1 MIRARENP
9 DGLPYRVY
17 ERFGRRIY
25 SIGYKLPSGRWAYR
39 FRCNVDDANQI
50 RKLRRQAIEESTRV
64 VHDQPEGGFKGLVD
78 AWFEMQEALPYS
90 DGSKRKPS
98 TITEN
103 KREAAMLVKAW
114 GHFEVEEITT
124 KMGYDYLD
132 ACKKTR
138 PIKGNK
144 EISLARLIMEF
155 SIKKGLITVNPL
167 SDLERNKV
175 VETPKRYVTNEEM
188 ELAVEM
194 GRKLGGARL
203 IVALALKTAWL
214 CVRRSFEVRRIE
226 RSAVTAT
233 GILWTDSK
241 SKTKP
246 QILIEWSPELSATI
260 YEAMAI
266 ERNKDAGTMFLF
278 GNLKGEP
285 YTKGGWKAMLDDL
298 MRECVKE
305 AKKRNQ
311 PFRKFSLQDCRP
323 KGVSDKLAA
332 GHTDTKDATLHSSD
346 AMIARHYDRRASKKA
361 TPAG

>member
-1 MIRARENP
+1 MIKPRATP

-17 ERFGRRIY
+17 ERFGARIY
-25 SIGYKLPSGRWAYR
+25 SIGYKLPSGRWAFKYR
-39 FRCNVDDANQI
+39 CQVDDANQV

-78 AWFEMQEALPYS
+78 AWFVHQEDLPMT
-90 DGSKRKPS
+90 DATKRRPS

-124 KMGYDYLD
+124 KMGMDYLK

-138 PIKGNK
+138 PLKGNK
-144 EISLARLIMEF
+144 EISLARLILQHA
-155 SIKKGLITVNPL
+155 IGLGMITTNPL
-167 SDLERNKV
+167 NDIERNKV
-175 VETPKRYVTNEEM
+175 VETKKRYVTNEEM
-188 ELAVEM
+188 ALAVEM

-260 YEAMAI
+260 YEAMDVK
-266 ERNKDAGTMFLF
+266 RNKDAGTMYLF

-285 YTKGGWKAMLDDL
+285 YTKGGWKAMLEDL
-298 MRECVKE
+298 MRECEAE
-305 AKKRNQ
+305 AKKRGMA
-311 PFRKFSLQDCRP
+311 FKKFSLQDCRP
-323 KGVSDKLAA
+323 KGVTDKIQR
-332 GHTDTKDATLHSSD
+332 GDTDTKDATLHSSD
-346 AMIARHYDRRASKKA
+346 AMISRYYDRSKSKKA

>member
-1 MIRARENP
+1 MIKPRANP

-17 ERFGRRIY
+17 ERFGARIY
-25 SIGYKLPSGRWAYR
+25 SIGYKLPSGRWAFRYR
-39 FRCNVDDANQI
+39 CQTDDANQI

-78 AWFEMQEALPYS
+78 AWFVMQEDLPLS
-90 DGSKRKPS
+90 DGSKRAAS
-98 TITEN
+98 TIAEN
-103 KREAAMLVKAW
+103 KREAAMLTKAW
-114 GHFEVEEITT
+114 GHFEVDEITT
-124 KMGYDYLD
+124 KMAYDYLA

-144 EISLARLIMEF
+144 EISLGVLIMEYAVT
-155 SIKKGLITVNPL
+155 KGLITVNPL
-167 SDLERNKV
+167 KDIARNKV
-175 VETPKRYVTNEEM
+175 VQQKKRYVTDEEM
-188 ELAVEM
+188 ALAVEM

-260 YEAMAI
+260 YEAMDVK
-266 ERNKDAGTMFLF
+266 RNKDAGTMYLF

-285 YTKGGWKAMLDDL
+285 YTKGGWKAMLEDL
-298 MRECVKE
+298 MRECVLE
-305 AKKRNQ
+305 AKRRKMT
-311 PFRKFSLQDCRP
+311 FAKFSLQDCRP
-323 KGVSDKLAA
+323 KGATDKQER
-332 GHTDTKDATLHSSD
+332 GDSDTKDALLHSSE
-346 AMIARHYDRRASKKA
+346 AMLVKHYDRRASKKA

>member
-1 MIRARENP
+1 MIKPRNTP

-17 ERFGRRIY
+17 QSYGKRIY
-25 SIGYKLPSGRWAYR
+25 SIGYKLPSGRWAFRYR
-39 FRCNVDDANQI
+39 CKVDDANQI

-78 AWFEMQEALPYS
+78 AWFVMQEDLPRT
-90 DGSKRKPS
+90 DGTKRSAS
-98 TITEN
+98 TIAEN
-103 KREAAMLVKAW
+103 KREAKMLTKAW
-114 GHFEVEEITT
+114 GHFEVNEITP
-124 KMGYDYLD
+124 KMGMDYLK

-144 EISLARLIMEF
+144 EISLARLIMQYA
-155 SIKKGLITVNPL
+155 IGLGLIEANPL
-167 SDLERNKV
+167 NDLERNQV

-188 ELAVEM
+188 ALAVEM

-260 YEAMAI
+260 YEAM
-266 ERNKDAGTMFLF
+266 EVKRNKDAGTMYLF

-305 AKKRNQ
+305 AKKRGQ
-311 PFRKFSLQDCRP
+311 PFQKFSLQDCRP
-323 KGVSDKLAA
+323 KGATDKQQR
-332 GHTDTKDATLHSSD
+332 GDKDTKDALLHSSD
-346 AMIARHYDRRASKKA
+346 AMLARHYDRSKTKKA

>member
-1 MIRARENP
+1 MIRPRANP

-17 ERFGRRIY
+17 EYFGARIY

-39 FRCNVDDANQI
+39 YRCKVDDANQI

-64 VHDQPEGGFKGLVD
+64 IHDQPEGGFKGLVD
-78 AWFEMQEALPYS
+78 AWFVMQEELPRT
-90 DGSKRKPS
+90 DGSKRRAS
-98 TITEN
+98 TIAEN

-114 GHFEVEEITT
+114 GHFEVEEITA

-155 SIKKGLITVNPL
+155 AIKKGLITVNPL

-175 VETPKRYVTNEEM
+175 VEKTKRYVTNEEM

-226 RSAVTAT
+226 RSAVTAA

-260 YEAMAI
+260 YEAMAV
-266 ERNKDAGTMFLF
+266 ERNKDAGTMYLF

-298 MRECVKE
+298 MRECVNE
-305 AKKRNQ
+305 AKKRGQ
-311 PFRKFSLQDCRP
+311 PFAKFSLQDCRP
-323 KGVSDKLAA
+323 KGATDKQER
-332 GHTDTKDATLHSSD
+332 GDKDTKDALLHSSD
-346 AMIARHYDRRASKKA
+346 AMLARHYDRRASKKA

>member
-1 MIRARENP
+1 MIRARANP

-17 ERFGRRIY
+17 ERYGARIY
-25 SIGYKLPSGRWAYR
+25 SIGYKLPSGRWAFRYR
-39 FRCNVDDANQI
+39 CQAEDANQI

-64 VHDQPEGGFKGLVD
+64 VHDQPEGGFKGLSD
-78 AWFEMQEALPYS
+78 AWFAMQEALTTT
-90 DGSKRKPS
+90 DGAKRASS
-98 TITEN
+98 TIAEN

-114 GHFEVEEITT
+114 GHFEVEEITS
-124 KMGYDYLD
+124 KMAYDYLA

-144 EISLARLIMEF
+144 EISLATLIMEYAVT
-155 SIKKGLITVNPL
+155 KGLVTINPL
-167 SDLERNKV
+167 KDITRNKV
-175 VETPKRYVTNEEM
+175 VEKKKRYVTNEEM

-194 GRKLGGARL
+194 GRKFGGARL

-226 RSAVTAT
+226 RSSVTAT

-260 YEAMAI
+260 YEAMDVK
-266 ERNKDAGTMFLF
+266 RNKDAGTMYLF

-305 AKKRNQ
+305 AKKRGQ
-311 PFRKFSLQDCRP
+311 PFAKFSLQDCRP
-323 KGVSDKLAA
+323 KGVTDKIQR
-332 GHTDTKDATLHSSD
+332 GDTDTKDATLHSSD
-346 AMIARHYDRRASKKA
+346 AMIARHYDRSRSKKA

>member
-1 MIRARENP
+1 MIRARNNP

-17 ERFGRRIY
+17 ERFGARMY
-25 SIGYKLPSGRWAYR
+25 SIGYKLPSGRWAFK
-39 FRCNVDDANQI
+39 FRCPVDDANQV

-78 AWFEMQEALPYS
+78 AWFVMQEDLPLS
-90 DGSKRKPS
+90 DGSKRAAS

-114 GHFEVEEITT
+114 GHFEVHEIDAA
-124 KMGYDYLD
+124 MAYDYLK

-138 PIKGNK
+138 PLKGNK
-144 EISLARLIMEF
+144 EISLAVLIMEYGVQ
-155 SIKKGLITVNPL
+155 KRLITVNPL
-167 SDLERNKV
+167 KDITRNKV
-175 VETPKRYVTNEEM
+175 VEKPKRYVTNEEM
-188 ELAVEM
+188 ALAVEM

-214 CVRRSFEVRRIE
+214 CVRRSFEVRQIQRD
-226 RSAVTAT
+226 AVTAS
-233 GILWTDSK
+233 GIVWTDSK

-260 YEAMAI
+260 YEAM
-266 ERNKDAGTMFLF
+266 EVKRNKDAGTMYLF

-305 AKKRNQ
+305 AKRRGQ
-311 PFRKFSLQDCRP
+311 PFAKFSLQDCRP
-323 KGVSDKLAA
+323 KGVTDKIQR
-332 GHTDTKDATLHSSD
+332 GDTDTKDATLHSSD
-346 AMIARHYDRRASKKA
+346 AMIARHYDRSKSKKA

>member
-1 MIRARENP
+1 MIRARNNP

-17 ERFGRRIY
+17 ERYGARMY
-25 SIGYKLPSGRWAYR
+25 SIGYKLPSGRWAFK
-39 FRCNVDDANQI
+39 FRCPVDDANQV

-78 AWFEMQEALPYS
+78 AWFVMQEDLPLS

-124 KMGYDYLD
+124 KMAYDYLA

-138 PIKGNK
+138 PLKGNK
-144 EISLARLIMEF
+144 EISLATLIMEF
-155 SIKKGLITVNPL
+155 AVKKGLIAANPL
-167 SDLERNKV
+167 KDITRNKV
-175 VETPKRYVTNEEM
+175 VEKPKRYVTDEEM
-188 ELAVEM
+188 ALAVEM

-226 RSAVTAT
+226 RSAVTAS
-233 GILWTDSK
+233 GIWWRDSK
-241 SKTKP
+241 NPTKP
-246 QILIEWSPELSATI
+246 PVLIEWSPELSATI
-260 YEAMAI
+260 YEAMDI
-266 ERNKDAGTMFLF
+266 KRNKDAGTMYLF

-285 YTKGGWKAMLDDL
+285 YTKGGWKSGLVDL
-298 MRECVKE
+298 MRECEVE
-305 AKKRNQ
+305 AKKRGIE
-311 PFRKFSLQDCRP
+311 FKKFSLQDCRP
-323 KGVSDKLAA
+323 KGVTDKLQR
-332 GHTDTKDATLHSSD
+332 GDTDTKDATLHSSD
-346 AMIARHYDRRASKKA
+346 AMIARHYDRSKTKKA

>member
-1 MIRARENP
+1 MIRARNNP

-17 ERFGRRIY
+17 ERYGARMY
-25 SIGYKLPSGRWAYR
+25 SIGYKLPSGRWAFK
-39 FRCNVDDANQI
+39 FRCPVDDANQV

-78 AWFEMQEALPYS
+78 AWFVMQEDLPLS
-90 DGSKRKPS
+90 DGSKRRPS
-98 TITEN
+98 TINEN

-114 GHFEVEEITT
+114 GHFEVEEITA
-124 KMGYDYLD
+124 KMGMDYLK

-144 EISLARLIMEF
+144 EIALARLIMQHA
-155 SIKKGLITVNPL
+155 IGLGLIEANPL
-167 SDLERNKV
+167 NDLERNKV
-175 VETPKRYVTNEEM
+175 VEKTKRYVTNEEM
-188 ELAVEM
+188 ALAVEM

-266 ERNKDAGTMFLF
+266 ERNKDAGTMYLF

-305 AKKRNQ
+305 AAKRKMV
-311 PFRKFSLQDCRP
+311 FRKFSLQDCRP

-346 AMIARHYDRRASKKA
+346 AMIARHYDRSKSKKA

>member
-1 MIRARENP
+1 MIRPRANP

-17 ERFGRRIY
+17 EYFGARIY

-39 FRCNVDDANQI
+39 YRCKVDDANQI

-64 VHDQPEGGFKGLVD
+64 VHDAPEGGFKGLVD
-78 AWFEMQEALPYS
+78 AWFEMQEKLPRK
-90 DGSKRKPS
+90 DGAKRQAS
-98 TITEN
+98 TIAEN

-114 GHFEVEEITT
+114 GHFEVEEITA

-132 ACKKTR
+132 ACKDTR

-155 SIKKGLITVNPL
+155 AIKKGLIKVNPL

-175 VETPKRYVTNEEM
+175 VEKTKRYVTNEEM
-188 ELAVEM
+188 ALAEEM

-266 ERNKDAGTMFLF
+266 ERNKDAGTMYLF

-305 AKKRNQ
+305 ATRRKMV
-311 PFRKFSLQDCRP
+311 FRKFSLQDCRP

>member
-1 MIRARENP
+1 MIKPRATP

-17 ERFGRRIY
+17 ERFGARVY
-25 SIGYKLPSGRWAYR
+25 SIGYKLPSGRWAFKYR
-39 FRCNVDDANQI
+39 CQVDDANQV

-78 AWFEMQEALPYS
+78 AWFVMQEDLPLS
-90 DGSKRKPS
+90 DGSKRRPS
-98 TITEN
+98 TIAEN
-103 KREAAMLVKAW
+103 KRESAMLVKAW
-114 GHFEVEEITT
+114 GHFEVDEITT
-124 KMGYDYLD
+124 KMGYDYLA

-138 PIKGNK
+138 PVKGNK

-155 SIKKGLITVNPL
+155 AITKGLITVNPL
-167 SDLERNKV
+167 KDLTRNKV
-175 VETPKRYVTNEEM
+175 VPQTKRYVTHEEM
-188 ELAVEM
+188 ALAVEM

-260 YEAMAI
+260 YEAMDVK
-266 ERNKDAGTMFLF
+266 RNKDAGTMYLF

-305 AKKRNQ
+305 ATKRKMV
-311 PFRKFSLQDCRP
+311 FRKFSLQDCRP

-332 GHTDTKDATLHSSD
+332 GHTDTQDATLHTD
-346 AMIARHYDRRASKKA
+346 GKMIARVYDRRASKKA

>member
-1 MIRARENP
+1 MIKPRANP

-17 ERFGRRIY
+17 ERYGARVY
-25 SIGYKLPSGRWAYR
+25 SIGYKLPSGRWAFRYR
-39 FRCNVDDANQI
+39 CQADDANQI

-78 AWFEMQEALPYS
+78 AWFVMQEGLPRT
-90 DGSKRKPS
+90 DATKRAAS

-114 GHFEVEEITT
+114 GHFEVDEITT
-124 KMGYDYLD
+124 KMGYDYLA

-138 PIKGNK
+138 PLKGNK
-144 EISLARLIMEF
+144 EISLATLIMEYAV
-155 SIKKGLITVNPL
+155 KKGLITANPL
-167 SDLERNKV
+167 KDITRNKV
-175 VETPKRYVTNEEM
+175 VQQKKRYVTDEEM
-188 ELAVEM
+188 ALAVEM

-260 YEAMAI
+260 YEAMDVK
-266 ERNKDAGTMFLF
+266 RNKNAGTMYLF

-285 YTKGGWKAMLDDL
+285 YTKGGWKAMLEDL
-298 MRECVKE
+298 MRECEAE
-305 AKKRNQ
+305 AKKRGMA
-311 PFRKFSLQDCRP
+311 FKKFSLQDCRP
-323 KGVSDKLAA
+323 KGVTDKIQR
-332 GHTDTKDATLHSSD
+332 GDTDTKDATLHSSD
-346 AMIARHYDRRASKKA
+346 AMIARHYDRSQSKKA